1 MRDIGVISHSEIE
14 NTLWEEGLN
23 FHNLSRTQRKQ
34 ILNEVSSKSKDLLNQ
49 DILNFVSYVLHSY
62 FIQMDDVEKKILIN
76 MVVDR
81 FGQAGSELGEG
92 LELIAIMLKGCPN
105 DYRSKLVDL
114 ITKQRINEDTNPSK
128 VISYTNAIRYVFDEI
143 GVEDQRMLYMSLMSL
158 QQITRYEYLKPTI
171 QYTISN
177 IKSLLKP

>member
-1 MRDIGVISHSEIE
+1 MKDLYIISPSEIE
-14 NTLWEEGLN
+14 NTLWEVGLN
-23 FHNLSRTQRKQ
+23 FHNLSMTQRKK
-34 ILNEVSSKSKDLLNQ
+34 ILNEISSKSKKLLDH

-62 FIQMDDVEKKILIN
+62 FIQMDDVEKKILID

-81 FGQAGSELGEG
+81 FGQTNKELGEG

-105 DYRSKLVDL
+105 DYRFKLVKL
-114 ITKQRINEDTNPSK
+114 IIKQRINEDTNPSE

-143 GVEDQRMLYMSLMSL
+143 SMEEQQMLYMSLLSI
-158 QQITRYEYLKPTI
+158 QQKTRYDYLRPSI